1 MLRASQ
7 SASCQNRVAHTY
19 RYRDKESDFLF
30 FLAGFFWPKQWR
42 ARSAAWQMKWRR
54 KSKKPLKVNFFYDC
68 YCRLLLVGVF
78 FRFWFLVL
86 ALAATC
92 AFYLRFV
99 YCLPMIDERISFQVL
114 VFCRLPVCMDA
125 SWAHIQ
131 FGVEW
136 IFIRLRSETK
146 KGLKQLKC
154 INNSMTTTAY
164 KIIKLFPI
172 WLGTFIY
179 MWVLHILL

>member
-78 FRFWFLVL
+78 F
-86 ALAATC
+86 
-92 AFYLRFV
+92 
-99 YCLPMIDERISFQVL
+99 SVL
-114 VFCRLPVCMDA
+114 VFGFGFGCDVRFLFAFCLLFTYDRWTYQFPGACVLPSTRVYGCELGTHPIWRWMNFYSA
-125 SWAHIQ
+125 PKWN
-131 FGVEW
+131 
-136 IFIRLRSETK
+136 K
-146 KGLKQLKC
+146 KG
-154 INNSMTTTAY
+154 S
-164 KIIKLFPI
+164 
-172 WLGTFIY
+172 
-179 MWVLHILL
+179 

>member
-1 MLRASQ
+1 MESPLGSLA
-7 SASCQNRVAHTY
+7 NEMKKKV
-19 RYRDKESDFLF
+19 KETVKSEFL
-30 FLAGFFWPKQWR
+30 L
-42 ARSAAWQMKWRR
+42 
-54 KSKKPLKVNFFYDC
+54 
-68 YCRLLLVGVF
+68 RLLLPTIISWRLF